1 MNQICVNKVNHYHI
15 VLSSCSNHKI
25 SSNRQATEFFSHPI
39 PMDSGQNLGV
49 PDYQVSVAN
58 FKINHIIPALLEF
71 LKT

>member
-25 SSNRQATEFFSHPI
+25 SSSRQLNFEFYPN